1 MQNESDNVAALREAY
16 AVWNESKGNSVE
28 HWMGLMADNVSFGSL
43 AGGAIDALPFA
54 TFYDR
59 RTDLRRYFE
68 RLLGDWEMIYF
79 TSQEFVAQGDAVV
92 MRGATAWRHR
102 RSSKTFA
109 TPKIDFW
116 RFRNGKAIEFFE
128 YFDTAGALE
137 AATLA
142 PPHLNAPSQ

>member
-1 MQNESDNVAALREAY
+1 M
-16 AVWNESKGNSVE
+16 
-28 HWMGLMADNVSFGSL
+28 
-43 AGGAIDALPFA
+43 ALPVLPAGFN
-54 TFYDR
+54 YDLVN
-59 RTDLRRYFE
+59 TDVLLHRVSVRDGALVLPEGGRY
-68 RLLGDWEMIYF
+68 RLLVLPPELKAMSL
-79 TSQEFVAQGDAVV
+79 TLARKLQEFVAQGDAVV

-102 RSSKTFA
+102 RSSKIFA